1 MSRESCI
8 KGHIHW
14 LNHPLIELF
23 EFEENL
29 GGLSKGMDLRIKA
42 HQKHRILV
50 ALIVIA
56 LIALS
61 LVIAYCS
68 YFTINGATPSK
79 KACLLLAINL
89 LW

>member
-1 MSRESCI
+1 
-8 KGHIHW
+8 
-14 LNHPLIELF
+14 
-23 EFEENL
+23 
-29 GGLSKGMDLRIKA
+29 MDLRIKA